1 MDFEALAVMVPMV
14 RPCMMMLLM
23 VAGVGLGWLCPN
35 SLRVLCRGAAILQ
48 PLYSA
53 ESSALDADD
62 ITCLKID
69 DSVRTAPLL
78 KFVLF

>member
-14 RPCMMMLLM
+14 RPCVMMLLI
-23 VAGVGLGWLCPN
+23 VAWVGLGWLCPN
-35 SLRVLCRGAAILQ
+35 SLRVVCRGAAILQ
-48 PLYSA
+48 QLYSA
-53 ESSALDADD
+53 ESSALDADG

-78 KFVLF
+78 KFLLF